1 MLDKDQIISGC
12 SKITSPQESSS
23 IEYLTSRFISL
34 NIAYEGTHFCG
45 SQRQANGPSVQGE
58 VERALEVVLK
68 QPTTVSLAGR
78 TDAGVHASGQVA
90 RFVTESSMPA
100 EKFVPALNRILEKSV
115 RVWQAREVDESFHP
129 RFSAKSR
136 VYRYWIDNC
145 PVPNP
150 LLRSIAG
157 HIAKPLDCQGM
168 NAASSAFLGS
178 QDFAAWQSAGSPN
191 GPTIRNVMR
200 LEVREAVA
208 FNTTLFE
215 IEIEANAFLYQMVR
229 NIVGAL
235 IKVGQ
240 GDLTAEQIRHLTAG
254 RDRTKCPPP
263 APPQGL
269 CLVEVKY

>member
-1 MLDKDQIISGC
+1 M
-12 SKITSPQESSS
+12 T
-23 IEYLTSRFISL
+23 RFIAL
-34 NIAYEGTHFCG
+34 TIAYEGTHFCG
-45 SQRQANGPSVQGE
+45 SQRQANGPSVQSE
-58 VERALEVVLK
+58 LERALEVVLK
-68 QPTTVSLAGR
+68 TPTTVSLAGR
-78 TDAGVHASGQVA
+78 TDAGVHALGQVG
-90 RFVTESSMPA
+90 RFATENLMPV
-100 EKFVPALNRILEKSV
+100 EKFVPALNRVLEKSV
-115 RVWQAREVDESFHP
+115 RIRQARKVDESFHP

-150 LLRSIAG
+150 FLRSITG
-157 HIAKPLDCQGM
+157 HIVKPLDCEAM

-191 GPTIRNVMR
+191 GPTIRDVMH
-200 LEVREAVA
+200 LEVREVVA
-208 FNTTLFE
+208 FNTTLLE

>member
-1 MLDKDQIISGC
+1 MSQTNQVVEEAVSA
-12 SKITSPQESSS
+12 SSLQPPAS
-23 IEYLTSRFISL
+23 RYIALTL
-34 NIAYEGTHFCG
+34 AYDGTHFCG

-58 VERALEVVLK
+58 LERALEVVLK
-68 QPTTVSLAGR
+68 APTAISLAGR
-78 TDAGVHASGQVA
+78 TDAGVHATGQVA
-90 RFVTESSMPA
+90 RFATENLMPA
-100 EKFVPALNRILEKSV
+100 EKFVPALNRVLEKSV
-115 RVWQAREVDESFHP
+115 RIFESRDVDENFHP

-136 VYRYWIDNC
+136 VYRYSINNC

-150 LLRSIAG
+150 LLRGIAG
-157 HIAKPLDCQGM
+157 HIAKPLDAEAI
-168 NAASSAFLGS
+168 NAATSAFLGS

-191 GPTIRNVMR
+191 GPTIRDVMR
-200 LEVREAVA
+200 LEVRESAA
-208 FNTTLFE
+208 FSTKLLE

-240 GDLTAEQIRHLTAG
+240 GDLTAEDIRHLTAG

>member
-1 MLDKDQIISGC
+1 MACNPLPM
-12 SKITSPQESSS
+12 TSP
-23 IEYLTSRFISL
+23 RFIAL
-34 NIAYEGTHFCG
+34 TLAYDGTHFCG
-45 SQRQANGPSVQGE
+45 SQRQNNGPSVQGE
-58 VERALEVVLK
+58 LERALEVVLK
-68 QPTTVSLAGR
+68 TQTTVSLAGR
-78 TDAGVHASGQVA
+78 TDAGVHALGQVG
-90 RFVTESSMPA
+90 RFATENSMPT

-115 RVWQAREVDESFHP
+115 RIFESREVDESFHP

-136 VYRYWIDNC
+136 VYRYWIGNC
-145 PVPNP
+145 PVPSP
-150 LLRSIAG
+150 LLRTIAG
-157 HIAKPLDCQGM
+157 HVVKPL
-168 NAASSAFLGS
+168 NAEAMQEATTAFIGS

-191 GPTIRNVMR
+191 GPTIRDVMR
-200 LEVREAVA
+200 LEVRQSMA
-208 FNTTLFE
+208 FGTKLLE

-240 GDLTAEQIRHLTAG
+240 GDLTADEIRHLTEE

>member
-1 MLDKDQIISGC
+1 M
-12 SKITSPQESSS
+12 T
-23 IEYLTSRFISL
+23 RFIAL
-34 NIAYEGTHFCG
+34 TLAYDGTHFCG
-45 SQRQANGPSVQGE
+45 SQRQNNGPSVQGALE
-58 VERALEVVLK
+58 KALEVVLK
-68 QPTTVSLAGR
+68 QPTMVSLAGR
-78 TDAGVHASGQVA
+78 TDAGVHASGQVG
-90 RFVTESSMPA
+90 RFATESSMPT
-100 EKFVPALNRILEKSV
+100 EKFVPALNRVLEKSV
-115 RVWQAREVDESFHP
+115 RVGQAREVDESFHP

-136 VYRYWIDNC
+136 VYRYWIDNT

-150 LLRSIAG
+150 LLRGIAG
-157 HIAKPLDCQGM
+157 HIVKPLDCETM
-168 NAASSAFLGS
+168 NTATGAFLGS

-191 GPTIRNVMR
+191 GPTVRDVMR
-200 LEVREAVA
+200 LEAREMVA
-208 FNTTLFE
+208 FGTKLLE

-240 GDLTAEQIRHLTAG
+240 GDLTAEEICRLTAG

>member
-1 MLDKDQIISGC
+1 MTCNPLPM
-12 SKITSPQESSS
+12 TSQ
-23 IEYLTSRFISL
+23 RFIAL
-34 NIAYEGTHFCG
+34 ILAYDGTHFCG

-58 VERALEVVLK
+58 LERALEVVLK
-68 QPTTVSLAGR
+68 VPAPVSLAGR
-78 TDAGVHASGQVA
+78 TDAGVHATGQVG
-90 RFVTESSMPA
+90 RFITENAMPA
-100 EKFVPALNRILEKSV
+100 AKFVPALNRIMEKSV
-115 RVWQAREVDESFHP
+115 RVLEAHEVDESFHP

-136 VYRYWIDNC
+136 VYRYWIDNA
-145 PVPNP
+145 PTPNP
-150 LLRSIAG
+150 LLRTIAG
-157 HIAKPLDCQGM
+157 HNVKPL
-168 NAASSAFLGS
+168 NAELMRSATGAFLGS

-191 GPTIRNVMR
+191 GPTIRDVMR
-200 LEVREAVA
+200 LEVRESLA
-208 FNTTLFE
+208 FGTTLLE

-269 CLVEVKY
+269 CLVKVRY

>member
-1 MLDKDQIISGC
+1 MN
-12 SKITSPQESSS
+12 QEYQVTEVASSAS
-23 IEYLTSRFISL
+23 NLQPPASRFIAL
-34 NIAYEGTHFCG
+34 TLAYDGTHFCG

-58 VERALEVVLK
+58 LERALEVVLK
-68 QPTTVSLAGR
+68 VPATVSLAGR
-78 TDAGVHASGQVA
+78 TDAGVHALGQVG
-90 RFVTESSMPA
+90 RFATENQMPA
-100 EKFVPALNRILEKSV
+100 EKFVLALNRVLEKSV
-115 RVWQAREVDESFHP
+115 RIFESREVDESFHP

-136 VYRYWIDNC
+136 VYRYWINNAA
-145 PVPNP
+145 VANP
-150 LLRSIAG
+150 SLRMATG
-157 HIAKPLDCQGM
+157 HIVKPL
-168 NAASSAFLGS
+168 AADAMRRATSEFLGS

-191 GPTIRNVMR
+191 GPTIREVMS
-200 LEVREAVA
+200 LEVREVTALG
-208 FNTTLFE
+208 TELLE

-240 GDLTAEQIRHLTAG
+240 GDLTAEDIRHLTAD